1 MKTAKIF
8 LLPVLLIA
16 LATTLFSCEED
27 DNIKVTI
34 SSTVTGQ
41 AVATPSTVKN
51 GDEVQFTIGGRI
63 AGSEWNTINGE
74 EYYPVVHYLIDG
86 VEVADSEEKGLPF
99 SATYTVEDLAIGE
112 HTLSVS
118 ITPSHSGEDSY
129 TNNVTPSTIT
139 VIE

>member
-16 LATTLFSCEED
+16 MATTLFSCS
-27 DNIKVTI
+27 KVEI
-34 SSTVTGQ
+34 NSTVMGR
-41 AVATPSTVKN
+41 AIATPSTVRN
-51 GDEVQFTIGGRI
+51 GDKVQLTIGGPI
-63 AGSEWNTINGE
+63 SGAGSSSINGK

-129 TNNVTPSTIT
+129 TNKVTPSTIT